1 MRAPPYNTDGK
12 MSTVPFN
19 HPAGNHLVIIP
30 FERLAEAERQEEGE
44 QQRERHGEGEV
55 ACETK
60 ERDEGD

>member
-1 MRAPPYNTDGK
+1 